1 MTLEKHDLLHE
12 FPEHK
17 EAIHELKMNNRHFAK
32 LFEEYHEVDHEVHRI
47 EQGVETPSDEYVE
60 GRKKVRLQLKDQLY
74 AMINDSIETA

>member
-17 EAIHELKMNNRHFAK
+17 DTIHELKMNNRHFAK

-47 EQGVETPSDEYVE
+47 EQGVENTSDEYLE
-60 GRKKVRLQLKDQLY
+60 GKKKLRLHLKDQLY
-74 AMINDSIETA
+74 AMIVESIETA